1 MRKMRHVDVVVVG
14 AGQAGL
20 ATSYHLTQKG
30 IDHVVLERGG
40 VADSWRNRRWDSF
53 ALNAPNWTFR
63 LPGYTYDGPDP
74 DGFMLRDEL
83 VAEFARYAQLIHAPV
98 EAPVEV
104 TKVRPGGN
112 GGYQLETSTG
122 PIETR
127 VVVAATGPYQR
138 HHLPANGLAANTL
151 QLNSDEYRNADQ
163 LPPGGVLVVGSG
175 QSGNQIAEDVLERG
189 RPAWLATGS
198 CGWIPRRLRGQDNV
212 CWREVMGMWDETV
225 DQLGHALRLA
235 CPPIQTGVHGG
246 RDSNL
251 SITRRRGAILLG
263 RLLGAEGH
271 TVYLKSDLQQ
281 NASGSDQAA
290 NNLRTRLDAYIEANG
305 LDAPQDPPIE
315 RAATLPDAPTE
326 LDLKA
331 LDINSVIWATGFR
344 LDFESWIDL
353 PLNTRDGYP
362 EQTWGV
368 SPHPGL
374 YFMGLQLM
382 HKRKSGVIFG
392 AGEDAEHV
400 VGAAAAHL
408 GAA

>member
-1 MRKMRHVDVVVVG
+1 MIG

-20 ATSYHLTQKG
+20 ATSYHLSQKN

-40 VADSWRNRRWDSF
+40 VADGWRNRRWDSF
-53 ALNAPNWTFR
+53 ALNAPNWSFR

-83 VAEFARYAQLIHAPV
+83 VAEFNRYATLIKAPV

-104 TKVRPGGN
+104 TRVARHGDTGFRVVTSQ
-112 GGYQLETSTG
+112 GELEA
-122 PIETR
+122 R
-127 VVVAATGPYQR
+127 AVVAATGPYQR
-138 HHLPANGLAANTL
+138 HHLPPNRLAPDIV
-151 QLNSDEYRNADQ
+151 QLSSDEFRNASQ

-175 QSGNQIAEDVLERG
+175 QSGNQIAEDVVENG
-189 RPAWLATGS
+189 RATWLATGS
-198 CGWIPRRLRGQDNV
+198 CGWIPRRLRGNDNV
-212 CWREVMGMWDETV
+212 YWREAMGMWDETV
-225 DQLGHALRLA
+225 DQLGHALRLT
-235 CPPIQTGVHGG
+235 CPPIQTGVQGG

-251 SITRRRGAILLG
+251 SITQGRGVILTG
-263 RLLGAEGH
+263 RLIGADGH
-271 TVYLKSDLQQ
+271 KVHLADDLQA
-281 NASGSDQAA
+281 NATGSDAA
-290 NNLRTRLDAYIEANG
+290 ALGLRARLDKFVADNNIGPGEAP
-305 LDAPQDPPIE
+305 DEPPIE
-315 RAATLPDAPTE
+315 PVGDVGPGPTE

-331 LDINSVIWATGFR
+331 QKINTVIWATGFR

-368 SPHPGL
+368 SPHAGL
-374 YFMGLQLM
+374 FFMGLQLM
-382 HKRKSGVIFG
+382 HTRKSGVIFG
-392 AGEDAEHV
+392 AAEDAEHV